1 MMNMQFTLEDNQV
14 AILDYETRQ
23 VDIVTIPDLNEV
35 EDLEERLEELGYNVN
50 SIYYMS

>member
-1 MMNMQFTLEDNQV
+1 MTIKLVVNQV

-23 VDIVTIPDLNEV
+23 VDIITIPDLSEL

-50 SIYYMS
+50 SICYMS